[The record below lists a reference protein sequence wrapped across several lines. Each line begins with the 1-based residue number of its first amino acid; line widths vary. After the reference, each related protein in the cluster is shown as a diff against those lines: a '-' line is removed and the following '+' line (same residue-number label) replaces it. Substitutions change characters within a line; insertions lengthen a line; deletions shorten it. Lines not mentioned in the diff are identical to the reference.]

1 MKKKTKQA
9 KPNFDVPVFLFFTPR
24 RSARA
29 IMAMLREHEA
39 RREAQKRQDRSDE
52 ENPCIT

>member
-9 KPNFDVPVFLFFTPR
+9 KPVEKRVFLVRTPS

-39 RREAQKRQDRSDE
+39 RREAQKRKEQSDE
-52 ENPCIT
+52 KQP